1 MTPGFHSRL
10 KYLPLIKLVTMETV
24 LITGGSGL
32 IGKRLTEML
41 HAKGYRVTH
50 LSRRAGMKGNVKVYA
65 WDVNKKQIDPEA
77 VRTADH
83 IVHLAGANIG
93 EGRWTRKLKKEII
106 SSRIDTAHMLYEQL
120 RSLDKKPRTFIS
132 GSAVGYYGMVTS
144 DHIFTES
151 DPASN
156 DFLGYVCRLW
166 EESVGPVA
174 ALKIRTVKL
183 RFGIVLSPGGG
194 ALKKMA
200 APVKNYMGSPL
211 GSGKQYVPW
220 VHLDDACRAII
231 QAIENERMKGA
242 YNVAAPQHATNS
254 DLTKAIAKAL
264 HKPLLL
270 PPVPSFV
277 LKLLFGNMAEMVLK
291 GSRVSCER
299 LLGEGFEFEHPG
311 LDEALNDLFKKY
323 K

>member
-1 MTPGFHSRL
+1 
-10 KYLPLIKLVTMETV
+10 METV

-41 HAKGYRVTH
+41 LAKGYRVTH
-50 LSRRAGMKGNVKVYA
+50 LSRKAGMKGDVKVYA
-65 WDVNKKQIDPEA
+65 WDVNKKEIDPEA

-93 EGRWTRKLKKEII
+93 EGRWTKKRKKEII

-120 RSLDKKPRTFIS
+120 RSNDKKPGTFIS

-144 DHIFTES
+144 DHIFTET

-156 DFLGYVCRLW
+156 DFLGYVCKLW
-166 EESVGPVA
+166 EEATGPIA

-183 RFGIVLSPGGG
+183 RFGVVLSPHGG

-200 APVKNYMGSPL
+200 APVKGYIGSPL

-220 VHLDDACRAII
+220 IHLDDVCRAIVL
-231 QAIENERMKGA
+231 AIENDNMKGA
-242 YNVAAPQHATNS
+242 YNVASPQHATNAG
-254 DLTKAIAKAL
+254 LTKAIAKAL
-264 HKPLLL
+264 HKPLIL
-270 PPVPSFV
+270 PAVPSFV
-277 LKLLFGNMAEMVLK
+277 LKLMFGEMAEMVLK

-299 LLGEGFEFEHPG
+299 LVSEGFEFDHPS
-311 LDEALNDLFKKY
+311 LDEALNDLFLSKDGATG
-323 K
+323 